1 MGKGTPDDT
10 PADLEAKTRKRKRKR
25 KSRKQEHVGVDS
37 GQLSR
42 DEKEVPPKT
51 CETERTTQVER
62 TVFVE
67 GIPFHASPDDV
78 KGFFM
83 NHEVDDI
90 EDCRLPQWQDS
101 GRLRGY
107 GHVVFKSKA
116 SRDKA
121 IGLSGKYL
129 QNRYLSIAE
138 ARAPRDPFE
147 QSSQSEPS
155 NTILLQ
161 NLAYDATEEDI
172 EKVLGEYGEISRGGA
187 RVVRHS
193 ANDRRS
199 KGFAYVQ
206 FEDIESAKRVM
217 QEKIVV
223 LNRPCRM
230 DYDHGR
236 VKGSFRAA
244 DGRLW
249 HSNQRRRATDA

>member
-25 KSRKQEHVGVDS
+25 KSRKQEHEGVDS
-37 GQLSR
+37 GQHSR

-51 CETERTTQVER
+51 CER

-121 IGLSGKYL
+121 IGLS
-129 QNRYLSIAE
+129 
-138 ARAPRDPFE
+138 
-147 QSSQSEPS
+147 
-155 NTILLQ
+155 
-161 NLAYDATEEDI
+161 
-172 EKVLGEYGEISRGGA
+172 
-187 RVVRHS
+187 
-193 ANDRRS
+193 
-199 KGFAYVQ
+199 
-206 FEDIESAKRVM
+206 
-217 QEKIVV
+217 
-223 LNRPCRM
+223 
-230 DYDHGR
+230 
-236 VKGSFRAA
+236 
-244 DGRLW
+244 
-249 HSNQRRRATDA
+249 